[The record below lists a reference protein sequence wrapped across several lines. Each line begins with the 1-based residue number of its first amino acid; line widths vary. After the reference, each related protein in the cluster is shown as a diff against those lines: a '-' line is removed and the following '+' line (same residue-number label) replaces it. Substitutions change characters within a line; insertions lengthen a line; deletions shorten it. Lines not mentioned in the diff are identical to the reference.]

1 MKTPR
6 ALVTEMFALE
16 RMIVETLYGPC
27 RYVGWPAEILRAKC
41 EKQLD
46 LIQRQVKARRTD
58 GVMSKS
64 VIRGILGQV
73 RLTSNFDSINWL
85 QVELQNGVVAFEEE
99 AFEWRQGQIAFL
111 FIQFYRSHDPVTDQ
125 LVNEL
130 YWLMGSSFDD
140 LRVKGEE
147 SNG

>member
-6 ALVTEMFALE
+6 EQVAQMFALE
-16 RMIVETLYGPC
+16 RVIVETLYGPY
-27 RYVGWPAEILRAKC
+27 RYIGWPAEILRVKC
-41 EKQLD
+41 EKHLD

-73 RLTSNFDSINWL
+73 RLTSNFDAINWL
-85 QVELQNGVVAFEEE
+85 QVELQNGVVAYAEE
-99 AFEWRQGQIAFL
+99 ALDWRRGQVAFL
-111 FIQFYRSHDPVTDQ
+111 FVEFARSSGPVTDS